1 MKKLVYCVVGLLA
14 LAACDKKEPAK
25 EALPFR
31 ISPVLT
37 KVTSTSFETGDAIG
51 VSIVRDAQY
60 AYADNQ
66 KLTYN
71 GSEFTGDLKWFT
83 EEGSAFISAYHPY
96 SSTAPTAFAVQA
108 DQTAGLSSS
117 DFITG
122 FKNDVKPSE
131 QAVVIPF
138 KHKLTHVVANLV
150 NNSNGIITGFSLA
163 DVRLKAVLDAG
174 WEPSEDES
182 APKGTVKARK
192 VNDSKYDL
200 ILPPQ
205 KATMTAVVTLQDGKE
220 LSQVQDEITLESGK
234 EYTLTVIVE
243 PEAIHVVLSGDVQ
256 DWEEGGEIVPSSIL
270 VEKLDEGYILYHED
284 KYTVAKMKDGKW
296 WMTQNMRYVPEGI
309 EVSNDLT
316 QVTAGV
322 FYPVVVKADNSGAE
336 FSRDITV
343 IKAHGYLYQAEV
355 ALGLQVGDLTSVEAA
370 QALEGAKGLCPKG
383 WHVPTADDIIS
394 LVGKAVSPLATKT
407 DAPYYDG
414 SNGSIVMLNED
425 GFNMDAF
432 GAISIA
438 DNTKTAGTFM
448 GYLKTF
454 PDKISSGMFCGST
467 YAGVSYNEKDDPES
481 GVKILQFYGFMPMT
495 NKATEAEYTCNGT
508 KVSYRIAAPLRCV
521 RDSE

>member
-1 MKKLVYCVVGLLA
+1 MP
-14 LAACDKKEPAK
+14 DKRLGQDYYYSNYNPTYAPRTF
-25 EALPFR
+25 LY
-31 ISPVLT
+31 LCT
-37 KVTSTSFETGDAIG
+37 LDA
-51 VSIVRDAQY
+51 
-60 AYADNQ
+60 
-66 KLTYN
+66 
-71 GSEFTGDLKWFT
+71 
-83 EEGSAFISAYHPY
+83 
-96 SSTAPTAFAVQA
+96 
-108 DQTAGLSSS
+108 
-117 DFITG
+117 
-122 FKNDVKPSE
+122 DVKPSE

-343 IKAHGYLYQAEV
+343 IKARGYLYQAEV

-383 WHVPTADDIIS
+383 WHVPTADDILS

-481 GVKILQFYGFMPMT
+481 GVKYLQFYGFMPMT

>member
-1 MKKLVYCVVGLLA
+1 M
-14 LAACDKKEPAK
+14 
-25 EALPFR
+25 
-31 ISPVLT
+31 
-37 KVTSTSFETGDAIG
+37 
-51 VSIVRDAQY
+51 
-60 AYADNQ
+60 
-66 KLTYN
+66 
-71 GSEFTGDLKWFT
+71 
-83 EEGSAFISAYHPY
+83 
-96 SSTAPTAFAVQA
+96 
-108 DQTAGLSSS
+108 
-117 DFITG
+117 
-122 FKNDVKPSE
+122 KPSE

-163 DVRLKAVLDAG
+163 DVRLKAALDAG

-383 WHVPTADDIIS
+383 WHVPTKADIAA
-394 LVGKAVSPLATKT
+394 LVGKGVDITT
-407 DAPYYDG
+407 DPSAPYYDG
-414 SNGSIVMLNED
+414 ANGSIVMLNED

-432 GAISIA
+432 GAVSIQ
-438 DNTKTAGTFM
+438 DNTKTAGTLM
-448 GYLKTF
+448 GWATKF

-467 YAGVSYNEKDDPES
+467 YAGVTYNTKDDPES
-481 GVKILQFYGFMPMT
+481 GVKNLQFYGLMPMT

>member
-1 MKKLVYCVVGLLA
+1 MRKLVYCVAGLLA
-14 LAACDKKEPAK
+14 LAACNKTEPAK

-96 SSTAPTAFAVQA
+96 SSTALTAFAVQA

-138 KHKLTHVVANLV
+138 KHKLSHVVVNLV
-150 NNSNGIITGFSLA
+150 NNSDGIITGFSLA
-163 DVRLKAVLDAG
+163 NVKLKAALDAG

-182 APKGTVKARK
+182 APKSTVKAHK

-220 LSQVQDEITLESGK
+220 LSQVQDEVTLESGK
-234 EYTLTVIVE
+234 EYSLTVIVE

-256 DWEEGGEIVPSSIL
+256 DWEEGGEIAPSSIL

-296 WMTQNMRYVPEGI
+296 WMTQNMRYVPDGF
-309 EVSNDLT
+309 EVSNSLT
-316 QVTAGV
+316 EVTAGV
-322 FYPVVVKADNSGAE
+322 FYPVVIKADNSGAE

-355 ALGLQVGDLTSVEAA
+355 ALGLQVGDLTSAEAA

-383 WHVPTADDIIS
+383 WHVPTKADIAA
-394 LVGKAVSPLATKT
+394 LVGKGVDITT
-407 DAPYYDG
+407 DPSAPYYDG
-414 SNGSIVMLNED
+414 ANGSIVMLNED

-432 GAISIA
+432 GAISIL

-448 GYLKTF
+448 GWAKGY

-467 YAGVSYNEKDDPES
+467 YASVTYNDKEDPES
-481 GVKILQFYGFMPMT
+481 GVKNLQFYGFMPMT

>member
-1 MKKLVYCVVGLLA
+1 MKKLVYCVAGLLA
-14 LAACDKKEPAK
+14 LAACNKTEPAK

-355 ALGLQVGDLTSVEAA
+355 ALGLQVGDLTSVDAA

-383 WHVPTADDIIS
+383 WHVPTKADIAA
-394 LVGKAVSPLATKT
+394 LVGKGVDITT
-407 DAPYYDG
+407 DPSAPYYDG
-414 SNGSIVMLNED
+414 ANGSIVMLNED

-432 GAISIA
+432 GAVSIQ
-438 DNTKTAGTFM
+438 DNTKTAGTLM
-448 GYLKTF
+448 GWATKF

-467 YAGVSYNEKDDPES
+467 YASVTYNTKDDPES
-481 GVKILQFYGFMPMT
+481 GVKNLQFYGFMPMT